1 MTQFLNV
8 GGDLIDL
15 YADYEYARQDSSDRA
30 RDRRDD
36 LRTLAK
42 TARVISDISPSGPG
56 RYETIGGTVGLGMG
70 IVYGYATLPVVVV
83 DGPLPIFDMAW
94 AYSTAR
100 FTKKS
105 VDAGRKFGKQ
115 FD

>member
-1 MTQFLNV
+1 MTQYLV
-8 GGDLIDL
+8 IGGDLIDL
-15 YADYEYARQDSSDRA
+15 YADYEYARQDSSDRS

-42 TARVISDISPSGPG
+42 TARVLNSIGTSGPG
-56 RYETIGGTVGLGMG
+56 RYEKVGAAVGFGIGVAF
-70 IVYGYATLPVVVV
+70 GYATLPVVVL
-83 DGPLPIFDMAW
+83 DGPLPIFDVAW

-100 FTKKS
+100 FMHKS
-105 VDAGRKFGKQ
+105 VKTGRMIGKQ